1 MVSDSGAD
9 TQSVE
14 AVHTQA
20 LCSSRERSAQLSDTE
35 RHLSGQK
42 REQKDTYQVKRER
55 NVGCRWPERH
65 KNAL

>member
-1 MVSDSGAD
+1 MVSGSGAD

-42 REQKDTYQVKRER
+42 REECGLPMT
-55 NVGCRWPERH
+55 
-65 KNAL
+65 